1 MQQDLATL
9 MNNNTA
15 DKIEISIKIDSELLK
30 QLEHLTNDPSKIIE
44 MALKQWLRGERERE
58 DDLDLTRSFR
68 RNPPLPPKGE
78 WND

>member
-1 MQQDLATL
+1 MHEQFSTL

-15 DKIEISIKIDSELLK
+15 DRVEISIKIDSELLK
-30 QLEHLTNDPSKIIE
+30 QLQHLTNDPAKIIE
-44 MALKQWLRGERERE
+44 TALKQWLRGERETD
-58 DDLDLTRSFR
+58 DDLSRTLR

>member
-1 MQQDLATL
+1 

>member
-1 MQQDLATL
+1 MQEQFSTL

-15 DKIEISIKIDSELLK
+15 NRVEISIKIDSELLK
-30 QLEHLTNDPSKIIE
+30 QLQHLTNDPSKIIE
-44 MALKQWLRGERERE
+44 TALKQWLRGERETD
-58 DDLDLTRSFR
+58 DDLSRTLR

>member
-1 MQQDLATL
+1 MQEQFSTL

-15 DKIEISIKIDSELLK
+15 DRVEISIKIDSELLK
-30 QLEHLTNDPSKIIE
+30 QLQHLTNDPSKIIE
-44 MALKQWLRGERERE
+44 TALKQWLRGERETD
-58 DDLDLTRSFR
+58 DDLSRTLR

>member
-1 MQQDLATL
+1 MHWELATL

-15 DKIEISIKIDSELLK
+15 DKVEISIKLDAQLLE
-30 QLEHLTNDPSKIIE
+30 QLQHLTNDPSKIIE
-44 MALKQWLRGERERE
+44 TALKQWLRGERER
-58 DDLDLTRSFR
+58 DDALTRSFR

>member
-1 MQQDLATL
+1 MQEQFSTL

-15 DKIEISIKIDSELLK
+15 NRVEISIKIDSELLK
-30 QLEHLTNDPSKIIE
+30 QLQHLTNDPSKIVE
-44 MALKQWLRGERERE
+44 TALKQWLRGERETDE
-58 DDLDLTRSFR
+58 DLSRTLR

>member
-1 MQQDLATL
+1 MQEQFSTL

-15 DKIEISIKIDSELLK
+15 NRVEISIKIDSELLK
-30 QLEHLTNDPSKIIE
+30 QLQHLTNDPSKIVE
-44 MALKQWLRGERERE
+44 TALKQWLRGERETD
-58 DDLDLTRSFR
+58 DDLSRTLR